1 MKRIIG
7 LLSVSALLQACG
19 ETPYV
24 AEKGANEQGHIA
36 PSATTVSA
44 NKAVLDLLPFENT
57 HDFDLATKGLIATP
71 DSIEIKREDN
81 GKVIWSQDRY
91 EFLRG
96 KSAPDSVNPS
106 LWRQSQLNAIN
117 GLFKVEEGIYQLRG
131 FDLANMTLIEGD
143 TGWIIVDPL
152 TTAENASFAWQFAM
166 KHLPNKPV
174 SAILYTHSHVDHFGG
189 VLGIISAEQ
198 AAADGVRII
207 APAGFSEEATSE
219 NVMAGLAMN
228 RRAEY
233 QYGNALARNERGH
246 VGLGLG
252 QEVPFGGQIGFL
264 EPTETLDGDS
274 DKLEIDGVPFEF
286 KYAPNSEAPAEFVF
300 WLPEHKAFCGA
311 EVVSR
316 TMHNV
321 YTLRGAK
328 VRDALSWSNHI
339 GSFAERMD
347 GTETY
352 FASHHW
358 PIWGNPEIV
367 DFLEKQRDTYK
378 FIHDQSLRM
387 ANAGF
392 TPREIAEAIELPKP
406 LAQEF
411 FNRGYYGTIKHNA
424 KAVYQYYFG
433 WYDGNPANLDPL
445 PPKPA
450 GEKYVTAFGGA
461 DKVLALS
468 QKAYD
473 GAEYRW
479 ASELLNHL
487 VFADD
492 SNQAARQL
500 LARVYDQMGYRAESG
515 PWRAVYLSAAFELR
529 HGAAAGGVNPA
540 DAIGLL
546 AAIPVDKFFDSMAAR
561 LLPDKAEGEEI
572 SVNIVFTDLNQGA
585 HLWVKNSVMHHRP
598 YTGQKAAATL
608 ELTHPLFMKVA
619 TNTADLKTTLFSDD
633 LNIKGSKLTMLKFLS
648 MLDKPEGRFNI
659 VTP

>member
-1 MKRIIG
+1 MKKVIG
-7 LLSVSALLQACG
+7 VLLTGALLQGCSD
-19 ETPYV
+19 TPFQ
-24 AEKGANEQGHIA
+24 AEEGANAQGHSA
-36 PSATTVSA
+36 PSATTIAA
-44 NKAVLDLLPFENT
+44 NKAVLAELPFDDRS
-57 HDFDLATKGLIATP
+57 DFDLATKGLIASP
-71 DSIEIKREDN
+71 DSFELKRADS

-91 EFLRG
+91 EFLRD
-96 KSAPDSVNPS
+96 KPAPDSVNPS

-143 TGWIIVDPL
+143 TGWIVVDPL
-152 TTAENASFAWQFAM
+152 TTADNAKFAWEFAM
-166 KHLPNKPV
+166 QHLPNKPI

-189 VLGIISAEQ
+189 VLGLISPEQ

-233 QYGNALARNERGH
+233 QYGNVLARNERGH

-328 VRDALSWSNHI
+328 VRDALGWSKHI

-358 PIWGNPEIV
+358 PIWGNAAVV

-387 ANAGF
+387 ANAGL
-392 TPREIAEAIELPKP
+392 TPKEIAEAIELPEP
-406 LAQEF
+406 LAKEF
-411 FNRGYYGTIKHNA
+411 FNRGYYGTTKHNA

-433 WYDGNPANLDPL
+433 WYDGNPVNLDPL
-445 PPKPA
+445 PPKPV
-450 GEKYVTAFGGA
+450 GEKYVAALGGA
-461 DKVLALS
+461 DKVLELGE
-468 QKAYD
+468 QAYD
-473 GAEYRW
+473 DAEYRW

-500 LARVYDQMGYRAESG
+500 LAKVYDQMGYTAESG
-515 PWRAVYLSAAFELR
+515 PWRDVYLSAAYELR
-529 HGAAAGGVNPA
+529 HGSSTSGVNPA
-540 DAIGLL
+540 DAVSLL
-546 AAIPVDKFFDSMAAR
+546 EAIPIHHFFDSMAAR
-561 LLPDKAEGEEI
+561 LIPEKAEGVEMR
-572 SVNIVFTDLNQGA
+572 VNVVFTDLNEGA
-585 HLWVKNSVMHHRP
+585 HLWVKNSVMHHQP
-598 YTGQKAAATL
+598 YTGQDAVATL
-608 ELTHPLFMKVA
+608 ELTHPLFMKVV
-619 TNTADLKTTLFSDD
+619 TNTADLKSTLFSDE
-633 LNIKGSKLTMLKFLS
+633 LNIKGSKLKMLKFLG
-648 MLDKPEGRFNI
+648 MLDKADGRFNI